1 MSTVILE
8 QGIAEHPHI
17 PGWKLTQL
25 SVSGMTDGHG
35 PNHVDISREKA
46 VEVGRGVY
54 ATIEQT
60 QSRTVVA
67 VDLRGISLM
76 PSFLW
81 RQIGPLLHSRV
92 LENELGADKRILYL
106 TGGDDELI
114 RNLKWAFLD
123 ASKEASSRSGG
134 KFVDKAALVPAAPGG
149 YCGVLRRPYEEV
161 LALVIKNGSITNE
174 GVVEETGRRYTFNN
188 ANNYLTSLAEIGLIY
203 RQVTSRPS
211 GGYASRAYSISVTE
225 EVIDN
230 ALRNI

>member
-8 QGIAEHPHI
+8 QEVAEHPYI
-17 PGWKLTQL
+17 PEWKLTRL
-25 SVSGMTDGHG
+25 SVLDLTDKQG
-35 PNHVDISREKA
+35 PNYADIPREKA
-46 VEVGRGVY
+46 VEVGRDVY
-54 ATIEQT
+54 TAIEQT
-60 QSRTVVA
+60 LSRTVIA
-67 VDLRGISLM
+67 LDLRGISLM

-81 RQIGPLLHSRV
+81 RQLGPSLHSRV
-92 LENELGADKRILYL
+92 IENELGTDKRIFYL

-134 KFVDKAALVPAAPGG
+134 KLVDKAALVPAAPGG

-225 EVIDN
+225 EVVDN
-230 ALRNI
+230 ALHHV